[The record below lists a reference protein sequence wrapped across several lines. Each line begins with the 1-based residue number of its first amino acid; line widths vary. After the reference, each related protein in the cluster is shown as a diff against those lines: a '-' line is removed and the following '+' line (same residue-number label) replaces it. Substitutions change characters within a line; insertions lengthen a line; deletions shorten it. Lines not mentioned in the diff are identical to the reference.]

1 MLKFEEIDREIN
13 QEIIK
18 KIIRIRQHGC
28 LCVEAE
34 YISCGFY
41 FVSFLKTMKCLG
53 EWWTEKYYIL
63 SVLKSKITA

>member
-1 MLKFEEIDREIN
+1 MLKFEEIDREID

-53 EWWTEKYYIL
+53 EW
-63 SVLKSKITA
+63 